1 MRSAANRP
9 TTLAAAASS
18 ATDIVSHHHG
28 PGSQPLV
35 PPTRTD
41 MAVAA
46 AGSEWSVPAAV
57 ARPGRSCSFGMG
69 THRLKASGSRSRGSP
84 RPRIRVYGRLRRS
97 DVDNLVEQV
106 RHLAVRLQ
114 LPSAAGRPV
123 FPGLVDVSSGRSEA
137 ADGAGRVPERARG
150 SLVEDSA
157 VSHNVARG
165 GSVSTADAGCPSYPS
180 PTASMTP

>member
-1 MRSAANRP
+1 MVSARRSG
-9 TTLAAAASS
+9 ASGPILLIRDGDTPPQGVRVEIERVAS
-18 ATDIVSHHHG
+18 ATD
-28 PGSQPLV
+28 PGI
-35 PPTRTD
+35 
-41 MAVAA
+41 
-46 AGSEWSVPAAV
+46 
-57 ARPGRSCSFGMG
+57 RP
-69 THRLKASGSRSRGSP
+69 
-84 RPRIRVYGRLRRS
+84 LRRS
-97 DVDNLVEQV
+97 DVDKLVEQV

-180 PTASMTP
+180 PKASMTP